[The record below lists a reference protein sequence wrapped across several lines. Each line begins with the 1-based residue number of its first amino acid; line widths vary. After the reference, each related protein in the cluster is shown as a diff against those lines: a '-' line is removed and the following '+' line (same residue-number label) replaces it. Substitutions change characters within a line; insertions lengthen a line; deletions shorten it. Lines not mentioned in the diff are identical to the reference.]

1 MQKRQIEFYVRN
13 AELSDLDSIQ
23 KIYQSARDFMK
34 ANGNS
39 TQWGNDR
46 PHKENIES
54 NISKK
59 IQFIYC
65 YKNENGTEEVAGTF
79 LFMHEKEPSYDDL
92 KDGKWPENTE
102 DYWCIHSVASGMKVK
117 GVASFIFSW
126 CENQPGVKC
135 IKIDTHRNNLPMQH
149 LVEKN
154 GYIYCGH
161 CYYYEDVET
170 DDGIVQDFER
180 IAFCKVLK
188 K

>member
-1 MQKRQIEFYVRN
+1 MEIL
-13 AELSDLDSIQ
+13 LSGE
-23 KIYQSARDFMK
+23 M
-34 ANGNS
+34 
-39 TQWGNDR
+39 TV
-46 PHKENIES
+46 PT
-54 NISKK
+54 KK
-59 IQFIYC
+59 ILNRTSVKKFNLSAVIKTKMEQR
-65 YKNENGTEEVAGTF
+65 KAGTF
-79 LFMHEKEPSYDDL
+79 LFMHEKEPSYNDL

-135 IKIDTHRNNLPMQH
+135 IKIDTHRNNLPMRH